1 MKLPSTVHGM
11 PRTMDAPA
19 SIACMSRK
27 GVNRNGIAERVSI
40 AKPFQSRSAPV
51 SRTKGGNMP
60 RYLVERDFANEFH
73 LPITPEGVAAVREI
87 IARNGDCAV
96 TWVSAYVSD
105 DEARPSAPTM
115 GPLPK
120 RSAGP
125 RNRTISRS
133 ARSPR

>member
-1 MKLPSTVHGM
+1 
-11 PRTMDAPA
+11 
-19 SIACMSRK
+19 
-27 GVNRNGIAERVSI
+27 
-40 AKPFQSRSAPV
+40 
-51 SRTKGGNMP
+51 MP

-115 GPLPK
+115 GPLAK